1 MVTRVRTD
9 SQRPVSVFLT
19 TVGTSVL
26 QHLEDVI
33 LHELAVSKGSILDN
47 DDLIQTLQTT
57 KAKAVEIT
65 HSLEEAKQTAV
76 QIDKVTSAI

>member
-1 MVTRVRTD
+1 MKKLTGTC
-9 SQRPVSVFLT
+9 FLCLSWT
-19 TVGTSVL
+19 YTI

-65 HSLEEAKQTAV
+65 LSLEEAKQTAE
-76 QIDKVTSAI
+76 QIDKVNSFIPV